1 MEYYLDFS
9 SDSGLVE
16 RNHTELVMVNT
27 PRLEVDPLT
36 NRQACYFDG
45 LSGIQLPP
53 VQIGKE
59 PFTVEVVFR
68 NLSDLKESGIFGS
81 NGFRLALRT
90 NKKTKSFTFWA
101 NFPSAIDKKSIDFS
115 CPIDQWNAYHYV
127 KAQRQDKSFKLW
139 LDNQLVSELL
149 YDYDYWSVPI
159 YLGYYY
165 DPIYAF
171 VGYIREYRFR
181 LGVHE
186 SETTTTPIPDSIG

>member
-9 SDSGLVE
+9 SGFVE
-16 RNHTELVMVNT
+16 RNHTGIVMVNN
-27 PRLEVDPLT
+27 PRLEIDPLT
-36 NRQACYFDG
+36 NHQACYFDG
-45 LSGIQLPP
+45 QSGIQLPP
-53 VQIGKE
+53 VQVGKE

-90 NKKTKSFTFWA
+90 NKKSKSFTFWA
-101 NFPSAIDKKSIDFS
+101 NFPSAIDKKSIDFTCQDS
-115 CPIDQWNAYHYV
+115 EWNQYHYV
-127 KAQRQDKSFKLW
+127 RVVREGPTFKLW
-139 LDNQLVSELL
+139 LDNQLVNELT

-165 DPIYAF
+165 DPLYAF

-181 LGVHE
+181 LAAVYPTD
-186 SETTTTPIPDSIG
+186 TTTTILIPESIG